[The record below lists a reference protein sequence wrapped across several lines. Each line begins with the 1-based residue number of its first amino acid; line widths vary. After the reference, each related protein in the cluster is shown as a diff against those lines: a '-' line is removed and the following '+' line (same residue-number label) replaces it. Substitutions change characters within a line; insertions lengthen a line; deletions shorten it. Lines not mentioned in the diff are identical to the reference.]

1 MEEMAEFQRRLEER
15 YSSLTKSE
23 QRIASYLLANSDE
36 AAFFTAVE
44 LAQRLEVSEATVV
57 RFARAVGYDGFPE
70 LRRCLQNLFRV
81 KVTPAN
87 RLQRA
92 LADLRGSQGHIL
104 AKVVAMEVEYL
115 TEALH
120 TVDPAEFDR
129 AAEILLAG
137 RTIHVFSTGPSR
149 ILADLAELRLRRFGV
164 PTVAITESG
173 RDVLERLLLLQ
184 PGDAVLI
191 AGFHR
196 ITGELVAVIDQ
207 ARAHG
212 CGSVFLTD
220 TLGATFKDRVDVVLA
235 ARRGPVSTFHSLTVP
250 MAIINALIL
259 TVAMARPGE
268 SVAALDRLQEL
279 RAGYGLDVLGQ
290 APA

>member
-196 ITGELVAVIDQ
+196 ITG
-207 ARAHG
+207 
-212 CGSVFLTD
+212 
-220 TLGATFKDRVDVVLA
+220 
-235 ARRGPVSTFHSLTVP
+235 
-250 MAIINALIL
+250 
-259 TVAMARPGE
+259 
-268 SVAALDRLQEL
+268 
-279 RAGYGLDVLGQ
+279 
-290 APA
+290 